1 MDAMS
6 EGRPARQ
13 RGRDAAAA
21 TSLPAA
27 RAVNG
32 APRAPETLG
41 DRLEQAIE
49 RRTDVAA
56 EVEAAPAPK
65 HGLRRTVFWLG
76 VTGVSLYLVFPS
88 VMEVLGSWRDVRRF
102 SVAALA
108 GMFALQAASLVCLWA
123 LQAVALHTRRWRAVI
138 SSQLAGNALAKVAP
152 GGGAIGAALQFRMLV
167 RAGLPGPAAA
177 TGLTAVNLLV
187 FAVVLAMP
195 VLAVPALLRGGVNKG
210 LLDTAIIGLVVF
222 AIAAALSATLLATDR
237 PLRWVGRVV
246 QRVRNRL
253 RRRAEPLRRLP
264 ERLLHERDRILD
276 TLGPRWKR
284 ALLATVG
291 RWTFDYLTLLAALA
305 AVGSHPRPGLV
316 LLAFCGAQL
325 LAQIPVTP
333 GGLGFV
339 EAGLTGMLALAGVSA
354 GDAVLATFAY
364 RLFSYWLP
372 LPFGLLGLALAPRAA
387 SAA

>member
-1 MDAMS
+1 V
-6 EGRPARQ
+6 
-13 RGRDAAAA
+13 AA
-21 TSLPAA
+21 
-27 RAVNG
+27 
-32 APRAPETLG
+32 ETLG
-41 DRLEQAIE
+41 DRLERAIE
-49 RRTDVAA
+49 ERTDVAA
-56 EVEAAPAPK
+56 EVERAQPP
-65 HGLRRTVFWLG
+65 RRLGRSIFW
-76 VTGVSLYLVFPS
+76 VAITGVSLYLVFPS
-88 VMEVLGSWRDVRRF
+88 LVDVFSSWRDIRRF
-102 SVAALA
+102 SLA
-108 GMFALQAASLVCLWA
+108 SLGAMAGLQAASLACLWA
-123 LQAVALHTRRWRAVI
+123 LQRLALRARRWRPVI
-138 SSQLAGNALAKVAP
+138 ASQLAGNALAKIAP
-152 GGGAIGAALQFRMLV
+152 GGGALGAALQYRMLV
-167 RAGLPGPAAA
+167 RSGLPGDVTA

-187 FAVVLAMP
+187 FAVVLALP
-195 VLAVPALLRGGVNKG
+195 VLAIPALFRGGVDKG
-210 LLDTAIIGLVVF
+210 LLHTAVLGLAVF
-222 AIAAALSATLLATDR
+222 AVAAGLGALLLSTDR
-237 PLRWVGRVV
+237 PLHWVGRVI

-253 RRRAEPLRRLP
+253 RRGAEPLRRLP
-264 ERLLHERDRILD
+264 ERLLRERDRILD

-305 AVGSHPRPGLV
+305 AIGSHPAPGLV

-372 LPFGLLGLALAPRAA
+372 LPFGLLGLALSPRAK